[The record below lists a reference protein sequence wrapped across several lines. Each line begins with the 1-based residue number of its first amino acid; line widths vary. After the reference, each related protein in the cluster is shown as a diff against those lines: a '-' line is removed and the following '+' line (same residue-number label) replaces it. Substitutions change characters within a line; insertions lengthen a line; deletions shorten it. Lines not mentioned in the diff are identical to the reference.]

1 MLKNGSV
8 AFDDFTRDEYGYWSQ
23 ICQHCADKYK
33 INFNILY
40 SLDPWLADDGHGI
53 CGVSGCENQA
63 DFYIDFEESTIKIIG
78 EKND

>member
-23 ICQHCADKYK
+23 ICQHCVDKYK
-33 INFNILY
+33 INFNL
-40 SLDPWLADDGHGI
+40 LAEDGHGI

-63 DFYIDFEESTIKIIG
+63 DYYIDFEKNMIGIIG